1 MANKAPAVFHLPQ
14 FKGSAL
20 ELDGIGSLSVLPSFV
35 MRKVLPARLYDSRF
49 EGSDVPGVDDL
60 ERYPII
66 EGTDGLFPDA
76 SPVRGAYIGCGSET
90 GGELSGGASSTIGCG
105 SSNEEGVPLEYVS
118 DIMISMIR
126 EVKERLATRVTT
138 QVDRERTGGLT
149 NEKRLKD

>member
-1 MANKAPAVFHLPQ
+1 
-14 FKGSAL
+14 
-20 ELDGIGSLSVLPSFV
+20 
-35 MRKVLPARLYDSRF
+35 MRNVLPARLYDSRF
-49 EGSDVPGVDDL
+49 DGSDVPGVDDL

-76 SPVRGAYIGCGSET
+76 SPVIGAYIGCGSET

-138 QVDRERTGGLT
+138 QVDRERTEQG
-149 NEKRLKD
+149 NEGTTLKDWQPGKRGGRYDLYPQILEARAFRRWRV

>member
-1 MANKAPAVFHLPQ
+1 
-14 FKGSAL
+14 L
-20 ELDGIGSLSVLPSFV
+20 EFDGIGSLSVLPSFV
-35 MRKVLPARLYDSRF
+35 MRNVLPARLYDSRF

-76 SPVRGAYIGCGSET
+76 SPVIGAYIGCGSET